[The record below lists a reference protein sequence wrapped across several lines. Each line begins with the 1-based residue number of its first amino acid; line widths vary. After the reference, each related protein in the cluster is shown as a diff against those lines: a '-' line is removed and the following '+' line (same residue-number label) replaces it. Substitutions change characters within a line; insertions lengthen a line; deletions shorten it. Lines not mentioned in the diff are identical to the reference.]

1 MLVQLSIQFQEQNNI
16 LHVLSEF
23 LTKEQ
28 LNQSNKYN
36 KIIKLQNDK
45 SNMSVWDY
53 YKKEMNKFYE
63 EHENQIII
71 LHANIL
77 KLKDLIKCI
86 KDVVSKKNN
95 RFWLIDS
102 IKSVREFLN
111 YCQNGGKI
119 PCYCPDNLIEITAF
133 IKYNYQQVQDV
144 KQLLLNREIELC
156 QLLAI

>member
-1 MLVQLSIQFQEQNNI
+1 MSVQLPIQFQEQNNI
-16 LHVLSEF
+16 LQVLSEL

-36 KIIKLQNDK
+36 KIIKLQNDD
-45 SNMSVWDY
+45 WDY
-53 YKKEMNKFYE
+53 YKKKINKFYE

-71 LHANIL
+71 LNANIL

-111 YCQNGGKI
+111 YYQNGGKI

-133 IKYNYQQVQDV
+133 IKYNYQQVQYV
-144 KQLLLNREIELC
+144 KQLLLIREIELC
-156 QLLAI
+156 QLLVI

>member
-1 MLVQLSIQFQEQNNI
+1 MSVQLPISIQEQNNI

-23 LTKEQ
+23 LTKE
-28 LNQSNKYN
+28 QSNKYN

-95 RFWLIDS
+95 RL
-102 IKSVREFLN
+102 
-111 YCQNGGKI
+111 
-119 PCYCPDNLIEITAF
+119 
-133 IKYNYQQVQDV
+133 
-144 KQLLLNREIELC
+144 
-156 QLLAI
+156 

>member
-1 MLVQLSIQFQEQNNI
+1 
-16 LHVLSEF
+16 
-23 LTKEQ
+23 
-28 LNQSNKYN
+28 
-36 KIIKLQNDK
+36 
-45 SNMSVWDY
+45 
-53 YKKEMNKFYE
+53 MNKFYE

-111 YCQNGGKI
+111 Y
-119 PCYCPDNLIEITAF
+119 LAF
-133 IKYNYQQVQDV
+133 INFTFLVCLKNM
-144 KQLLLNREIELC
+144 IS
-156 QLLAI
+156 